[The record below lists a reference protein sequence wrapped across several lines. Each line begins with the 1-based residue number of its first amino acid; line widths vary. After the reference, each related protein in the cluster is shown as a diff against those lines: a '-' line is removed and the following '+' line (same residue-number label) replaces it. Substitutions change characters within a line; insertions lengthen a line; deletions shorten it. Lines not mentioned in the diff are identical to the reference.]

1 MRILILLGLIISN
14 IAFAEVG
21 KVLKVVGDDD
31 AYVTRGSQ
39 KIALAPEVLLE
50 LGDTVSSAN
59 AYVVIQLYPAS
70 QFSMGKNT
78 ELKISEH
85 QINQANELE
94 KTWTV
99 VDFLKGIVRSQIKR
113 DEGQEVE
120 VQVRAEGASFAVR
133 GTEFEVSIED
143 NKDIDLDVFEG
154 EVAASSPY
162 IQSFVPEIIKA
173 NEGLRFE
180 RNKKAFTKRRFSSK
194 FRNHPGFED
203 SKVLLKKWKEKKKNK
218 TAKAKKQKQK
228 QKNKKSAKKKK

>member
-1 MRILILLGLIISN
+1 MRILILLGLIMSN

-21 KVLKVVGDDD
+21 KVLKVVGADD
-31 AYVTRGSQ
+31 AFVTRGAE
-39 KIALAPEVLLE
+39 KIHLAPETMLE
-50 LGDTVSSAN
+50 LGDVVSSVN

-70 QFSMGKNT
+70 QFSMGKNS

-85 QINQANELE
+85 QINEANNLE

-99 VDFLKGIVRSQIKR
+99 VEFMKGIVRSQIKR
-113 DEGQEVE
+113 DTDQEVE
-120 VQVRAEGASFAVR
+120 VQVRTEGASFAVR
-133 GTEFEVSIED
+133 GTEFEISIED
-143 NKDIDLDVFEG
+143 NKDVDLDVFEG

-180 RNKKAFTKRRFSSK
+180 RTKKAFSKRRFSSK

-203 SKVLLKKWKEKKKNK
+203 SKVLLKKWKEKKHKK
-218 TAKAKKQKQK
+218 SAKKHKK
-228 QKNKKSAKKKK
+228 KKSAKKKK